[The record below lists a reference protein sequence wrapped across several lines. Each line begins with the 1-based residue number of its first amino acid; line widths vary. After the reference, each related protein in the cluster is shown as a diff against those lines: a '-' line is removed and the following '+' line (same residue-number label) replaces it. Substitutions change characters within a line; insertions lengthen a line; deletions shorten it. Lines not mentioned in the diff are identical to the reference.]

1 MRPFRRPAA
10 AKPWLKKGSAWGG
23 LWAESER
30 FSYPFLVNLVC
41 RLVRNWFLV
50 LDPNLQL
57 TSCHQLLPNG
67 FGSELRFTF
76 FDVYIA
82 WSI

>member
-1 MRPFRRPAA
+1 MRPFRRLAA
-10 AKPWLKKGSAWGG
+10 AKPRLKEGSAWGG

-30 FSYPFLVNLVC
+30 SSYSFLVNLVC

-57 TSCHQLLPNG
+57 TSCYKLLPSG
-67 FGSELRFTF
+67 FGSELRVSF
-76 FDVYIA
+76 V
-82 WSI
+82 